1 MPTHGSGAEHRVLG
15 SEAVP
20 IQDGAK
26 FKSVRRIFRIIDL
39 VSEQREG
46 LTAKQL
52 AQETNISLSN
62 CYHLI
67 NLLIEEGYVEKLPH
81 RKGYRL
87 GPAISLLHESYV
99 GNSLDAGIER
109 ILDDLARQTG
119 RHAYFGLFSS
129 GVMTVMEVKTPPMT
143 PPVEVVRSSQR
154 ASHSLALGKVLL
166 ASMGPEGV
174 EEYIKGYGLEAFT
187 PRTIINPRA
196 LKSQLET
203 IRASEFATDIEEFTD
218 NLCCVASPIKDSD
231 GCIRGAIG
239 ISTWAKGFGSERPR
253 LISLAQQAAKEA
265 SALL

>member
-1 MPTHGSGAEHRVLG
+1 MSPDSSRAEHHSLTSGV
-15 SEAVP
+15 VP
-20 IQDGAK
+20 VQDGAK

-39 VSEQREG
+39 VSEQKEG

-67 NLLIEEGYVEKLPH
+67 NMLLDEGYIEKLPH

-87 GPAISLLHESYV
+87 GPAISLLYENYV
-99 GNSLDAGIER
+99 ENSLDARIER
-109 ILDDLARQTG
+109 IIDELARRTG
-119 RHAYFGLFSS
+119 RHAYYGLFSS
-129 GVMTVMEVKTPPMT
+129 GVMTVMEVKTPPRN
-143 PPVEVVRSSQR
+143 PPVEIVRSSQG

-174 EEYIKGYGLEAFT
+174 EEYMDSYGLEAFT

-196 LKSQLET
+196 LRSQLET
-203 IRASEFATDIEEFTD
+203 IRAREVATDIEEFTD
-218 NLCCVASPIKDSD
+218 NLCCVASPIKDTD

-253 LISLAQQAAKEA
+253 LISLAQQAAKEV
-265 SALL
+265 STLL